1 MMAQI
6 DIEPLKEYLA
16 MAIAFIIETK
26 EQQGTAP
33 LHATTQDI
41 MGMLSDNA
49 KRALNEM
56 VTSGLLTFHRTI
68 NGVSFEFTPP
78 KRTVLRQGT

>member
-33 LHATTQDI
+33 FHATTQDI

-49 KRALNEM
+49 KSALNEM